1 MLTLTLAHDSWAAGS
16 GELANMADAT
26 ALLILGSAVAS
37 TTQDFGWNNVVRPAL
52 LQAWDDG
59 VAARAAAAAVAPER
73 RLSDAG
79 AAEEGDNAD
88 ELLPM
93 VLHRPKRHL
102 VETRLPNPNLNPSLH
117 ANSHPNPNL
126 HPNPDPNLHRNP
138 DPHQVEIRLPALP
151 TYRILEPETVQITLP
166 GATLRSGSEIAL
178 WPPLVIRSS
187 PASPHVLLSFSSA
200 DCTGSGSE
208 EVCTLTLP

>member
-59 VAARAAAAAVAPER
+59 VAARAAAAAAEAPER

-102 VETRLPNPNLNPSLH
+102 
-117 ANSHPNPNL
+117 
-126 HPNPDPNLHRNP
+126 
-138 DPHQVEIRLPALP
+138 VEIRLPALP

-178 WPPLVIRSS
+178 WPPLIIRSS
-187 PASPHVLLSFSSA
+187 PASPHLLLSFSSA

-208 EVCTLTLP
+208 EVGTLTLP